1 MWLLNGDRLVMLAEN
16 AATIETRT
24 GVRQTWRRK
33 PSESAR
39 VLAWELAR

>member
-1 MWLLNGDRLVMLAEN
+1 MLADD

-33 PSESAR
+33 PSVHGR
-39 VLAWELAR
+39 VLVWELAR